1 MAYRAQGKP
10 RGGADQRWFIEDAPL
25 VHCAFKASLRSRA
38 AEGSTI
44 TNLVA
49 LLGVIPAAAGLAL
62 FQSGGLPGSV
72 SRLVVRDEVILR
84 VPVQPRPAMPR
95 FNWKEHKGPSCI
107 PVRAIRRALLSGPDQ
122 VDFILGNGS
131 RVRAKFEKDCPAL
144 DFYGNFYLEP
154 SGPQLC
160 IERDAIHSRMGG
172 SCPIKRFR
180 LLEPRLPR

>member
-1 MAYRAQGKP
+1 M
-10 RGGADQRWFIEDAPL
+10 L
-25 VHCAFKASLRSRA
+25 V
-38 AEGSTI
+38 
-44 TNLVA
+44 
-49 LLGVIPAAAGLAL
+49 LLGAIPVAAGLAIV
-62 FQSGGLPGSV
+62 QAGGVPDSV
-72 SRLVVRDEVILR
+72 SRLVIQDEEILR
-84 VPVQPRPAMPR
+84 VPVQSRPAMPR

-122 VDFILGNGS
+122 VDFILGNGA

-154 SGPQLC
+154 TGGQLC

-180 LLEPRLPR
+180 LLEPRLP